1 MAFDP
6 SVIGTIGPSAMP
18 DIAGATTKA
27 FQLKDLMQEGQ
38 LHALQLKDYKTEQ
51 ADRENVKD
59 IISKAGPID
68 SMAKANEVTEQ
79 IGQVN
84 RELAMK
90 FHQQVSQT
98 RNEDLDTQI
107 KQAQL
112 QGMQVNSVLSL
123 ITPLANQLQQAGW
136 QQGQSH
142 QILDDAVRAKAPQLA
157 QQLKQQHPELAQAID
172 QTLADPS
179 HLTADA
185 FMDMW
190 KRSGE
195 AKEQL
200 ARQNVQSEIQRR
212 SDETEI
218 GRRKEAT
225 YEKAVAAGIE
235 DKEARRKAVSEG
247 LIPDEDAQF
256 MAKQYLTGDKSV
268 MQNLGRGAQGSKNIL
283 KLRQAITQE
292 ARNQGLSP
300 EQVAGRM
307 AEFNATVAEERKI
320 GNIAGA
326 VEFASS
332 ELDKFIPLA
341 LKASANV
348 SRGRFVP
355 FTKLL
360 QIGEKSISDPA
371 LKRLYVNTQGVLNAY
386 DVLAARGGSDKDKR
400 EHNRQMLAVAD
411 SPEAYATALDAM
423 TQELKVARAAGKEA
437 KQRVA
442 SEVGGGEPE
451 TTETKTYQGKTYRL
465 KPGADRSKKDS
476 WELVGG

>member
-79 IGQVN
+79 IRKIN
-84 RELAMK
+84 PDLAMK

-136 QQGQSH
+136 KQGQSH

-157 QQLKQQHPELAQAID
+157 QQLKQQHPELSQAID
-172 QTLADPS
+172 QTMADPQ

-195 AKEQL
+195 AKSQL
-200 ARQNVQSEIQRR
+200 ERSNIQSEITRR
-212 SDETEI
+212 EDETKLGREKFEWQKKQSAEAGKASGGAVGMILSGMPLSQAIPGI
-218 GRRKEAT
+218 GKDAAARRQKAQEM
-225 YEKAVAAGIE
+225 AVAELKSENPEWSDVDAGRE
-235 DKEARRKAVSEG
+235 LARRTVEFSAGKMSTQQLTKMEG
-247 LIPDEDAQF
+247 ATRQALGQLDF
-256 MAKQYLTGDKSV
+256 NVDKSTEFMKKV
-268 MQNLGRGAQGSKNIL
+268 PS
-283 KLRQAITQE
+283 TD
-292 ARNQGLSP
+292 LSP
-300 EQVAGRM
+300 
-307 AEFNATVAEERKI
+307 
-320 GNIAGA
+320 
-326 VEFASS
+326 
-332 ELDKFIPLA
+332 
-341 LKASANV
+341 
-348 SRGRFVP
+348 
-355 FTKLL
+355 
-360 QIGEKSISDPA
+360 
-371 LKRLYVNTQGVLNAY
+371 VLNAIVRKEETWTGNPNIAPLFFY
-386 DVLAARGGSDKDKR
+386 LNATAQEAARIQSGGQASAAQLHQGAA
-400 EHNRQMLAVAD
+400 E
-411 SPEAYATALDAM
+411 EAKKWLDAGAI
-423 TQELKVARAAGKEA
+423 TPASWAKLAPEIKAEGRSRLKTFMDAKAAMA
-437 KQRVA
+437 KLPG
-442 SEVGGGEPE
+442 EKTEPE
-451 TTETKTYQGKTYRL
+451 TSETKTYQGKTYRL